1 MNMPELN
8 RSKKLKGKSQK
19 SRKVSIMQLLAFGF
33 CLLIFSCK
41 RETKYVYEVNTETIS
56 AANVKKP
63 NVKSNT
69 EFISIAHTDVMGTT
83 ISASNLSELK
93 TQYLAFGDKSVVE
106 DLIIRN
112 FLNKGSSQIP
122 TSIGADK
129 KAFITDAYKK
139 IYNRVPNEYELY
151 YLSDL
156 LIKNPSITA
165 EMFYYSLMTSNE
177 YRQF

>member
-1 MNMPELN
+1 
-8 RSKKLKGKSQK
+8 
-19 SRKVSIMQLLAFGF
+19 
-33 CLLIFSCK
+33 
-41 RETKYVYEVNTETIS
+41 VYEVNDETIS
-56 AANVKKP
+56 AAGVQKP

-83 ISASNLSELK
+83 VSAGNLNELK
-93 TQYLAFGDKSVVE
+93 TQYLAFGDKGVVE

-112 FLNKGSSQIP
+112 FMNKSGNTIP

-129 KAFITDAYKK
+129 KAFITNAYKK
-139 IYNRVPNEYELY
+139 VYNRVPNEYEIF
-151 YLSDL
+151 YLTDL
-156 LIKNPSITA
+156 LNKNSSITA